1 VSPLAG
7 RTAASPPAAPG
18 GGAPPALYAFDR
30 LVVPV
35 LNGVAAVVLFSLML
49 LTCVDVTGRYF
60 GRPIFGGFELTE
72 ILLAALIF
80 AGLPLV
86 TLRNDHVTVDLF
98 DAITPDWLLRIQHVA
113 ACALG
118 FVCIAFTSWRLWLR
132 ADRLLAAGET
142 TGQLKI
148 PLAWLA
154 YSMSVLTALTAV
166 ALIILM
172 LRPPKRQQLAPL

>member
-1 VSPLAG
+1 
-7 RTAASPPAAPG
+7 
-18 GGAPPALYAFDR
+18 
-30 LVVPV
+30 
-35 LNGVAAVVLFSLML
+35 
-49 LTCVDVTGRYF
+49 
-60 GRPIFGGFELTE
+60 
-72 ILLAALIF
+72 
-80 AGLPLV
+80 
-86 TLRNDHVTVDLF
+86 
-98 DAITPDWLLRIQHVA
+98 
-113 ACALG
+113 
-118 FVCIAFTSWRLWLR
+118 LWLR

>member
-1 VSPLAG
+1 MPGHPSAG
-7 RTAASPPAAPG
+7 FPEAS
-18 GGAPPALYAFDR
+18 GGAARPPALHAFDR
-30 LVVPV
+30 LVVPL
-35 LNGVAAVVLFSLML
+35 LNGVAAVVLFCLML
-49 LTCVDVTGRYF
+49 LTCIDVAGRYF

-113 ACALG
+113 ACVLG
-118 FVCIAFTSWRLWLR
+118 FVCIAFVSWRLWLR
-132 ADRLLAAGET
+132 AIHIAAAGET

-148 PLAWLA
+148 PLSWLA

-166 ALIILM
+166 TLLILV
-172 LRPPKRQQLAPL
+172 LRPPKRQQIAPL